1 MRLIMG
7 NLRPVIRKVTPGRIE
22 VALACAVVT
31 LAFAAA
37 SPDARLGFSSR
48 AILRERD
55 AEAKYAAHLSTESI
69 SEFHRVITKRPHVA
83 GSPASMAVAE
93 TIRQGLEN
101 AGLRTEVHEFQ
112 VYLSTPRSI
121 SVDLVE
127 PTREPLNVRDPA
139 NPLDPDSANPE
150 LVPAFVA
157 YSASG
162 QVQAPVVYVNYGLPP
177 DYAKVEAAGV
187 DVRGKIVM
195 ARYARSHR
203 AVKIHTAQEH
213 GAAAIII
220 YSDPADDG
228 YAKGLTWPEGP
239 WRSDF
244 QSQDGNGKYSWF
256 WHGDPLSPGVGAR
269 ADSKVLDPAT
279 APTLPRIPAIVLSYK
294 EATKILSQ
302 LRGPTVPTGFQGG
315 LPFTYRL
322 GAGPAVVHMDVQ
334 MDASRRPIRDIVAR
348 LPGKNPDRWV
358 VLGTHH
364 DAWTFGGM
372 DPGSGTSAVYET
384 ARALAALA
392 KQGWTPDR
400 SIVFAFWDAEEPGL
414 VGSTEYAEAF
424 ERELRQK
431 AVAYI
436 NTDLFMQGH
445 FFGGGTPSLRDFMVQ
460 VTKDVPAVSGKGSIY
475 DEWRSDAWQKLPAA
489 RRRQGS
495 KDFEVELGALGSGA
509 DFVAFQDYLGLP
521 TLSVQYDF
529 DGSYGTYHSNY
540 DSRYFVEHFSDPGF
554 HVARTLAQVFGV
566 IVMRLADAAVLPYR
580 YSHYAHKISDLL
592 DDAGTWAADDDGHQ
606 IVKLHLE
613 TSKAL
618 AAEIATRSTKLEQRI
633 DENVESGRWPDASTP
648 SLNDRLTHLEQ
659 DLLDESGSPTEQW
672 YRHVIYGWNI
682 YSLYDGQPLPGL
694 AEAIRLKDP
703 ARVTQETTRIENAL
717 RRMLA
722 ELRQT
727 GG

>member
-1 MRLIMG
+1 MRASF
-7 NLRPVIRKVTPGRIE
+7 RPSAIAFA
-22 VALACAVVT
+22 ALALAVQ
-31 LAFAAA
+31 AA
-37 SPDARLGFSSR
+37 SPDARLGFSSHT
-48 AILRERD
+48 IVQERE
-55 AEAKYAAHLSTESI
+55 AESKYTAQLSIESI
-69 SEFHRVITKRPHVA
+69 SEFHRVITKRPHIA

-93 TIRQGLEN
+93 TIRQGLEK
-101 AGLRTEVHEFQ
+101 AGLETQVHEFQ

-121 SVDLVE
+121 SAELVE
-127 PTREPLNVRDPA
+127 PVMETLQVREPA
-139 NPLDPDSANPE
+139 NALDPDSNNPE

-239 WRSDF
+239 WRADF

-256 WHGDPLSPGVGAR
+256 WHGDPLSPGAGAR

-279 APTLPRIPAIVLSYK
+279 APTLPKIPAMVLSYK
-294 EATKILSQ
+294 EAAKILAQ
-302 LRGPTVPTGFQGG
+302 LRGPVVPSGFQGG
-315 LPFTYRL
+315 LPFPYRL
-322 GAGPAVVHMDVQ
+322 GAGPAVVKLNVQ

-358 VLGTHH
+358 VLATHH

-372 DPGSGTSAVYET
+372 DPGSGTSAVFET
-384 ARALAALA
+384 ARSLAALA
-392 KQGWTPDR
+392 KQGWKPDR

-424 ERELRQK
+424 EHELRQK

-445 FFGGGTPSLRDFMVQ
+445 FYGGGTPSLRDFMVQ
-460 VTKDVPAVSGKGSIY
+460 VTEDVPALNGKGSVY
-475 DEWRSDAWQKLPAA
+475 SEWRTDSWQKQPAE
-489 RRRQGS
+489 RKRQGA

-540 DSRYFVEHFSDPGF
+540 DSRYYVEHFSDPGF

-566 IVMRLADAAVLPYR
+566 IVMRLADSAVLPYR
-580 YSHYAHKISDLL
+580 YSHYAHKISDFLN
-592 DDAGTWAADDDGHQ
+592 DAGAWAVDDEGHP
-606 IVKLHLE
+606 IVKLNLDP
-613 TSKAL
+613 SKAL
-618 AAEIATRSTKLEQRI
+618 AAEIATRSTALEQRI
-633 DENVESGRWPDASTP
+633 DENVESGHWPDSST
-648 SLNDRLTHLEQ
+648 SLLNDHLQHLEQ
-659 DLLDESGSPTEQW
+659 DLLDESASPAEHW

-703 ARVTQETTRIENAL
+703 ARVAQETARIESAL

-722 ELRQT
+722 ELRQA

>member
-1 MRLIMG
+1 MTRTSF
-7 NLRPVIRKVTPGRIE
+7 RPCAAACA
-22 VALACAVVT
+22 ALA

-37 SPDARLGFSSR
+37 CGGKSQPTAHHSSPEARLGFSSR
-48 AILRERD
+48 SIVQERD
-55 AEAKYAAHLSTESI
+55 AEAKYTAQLSIDSI
-69 SEFHRVITKRPHVA
+69 SQFHRTITKRPHMA
-83 GSPASMAVAE
+83 GTPASMAVAE
-93 TIRQGLEN
+93 TIRQGLER
-101 AGLRTEVHEFQ
+101 AGLETEVHEFQ

-121 SVDLVE
+121 SAELVE
-127 PTREPLNVRDPA
+127 PTKQPLNVREPA

-162 QVQAPVVYVNYGLPP
+162 EVRAPVVYVNYGLPP
-177 DYAKVEAAGV
+177 DYAQVEAAGV
-187 DVRGKIVM
+187 DVRGKIVI

-239 WRSDF
+239 WRADF

-279 APTLPRIPAIVLSYK
+279 VPTLPRIPAIVLSYK
-294 EATKILSQ
+294 EAAKILGQ
-302 LRGPTVPTGFQGG
+302 LRGPAVPAGFQGA
-315 LPFTYRL
+315 LPFAYRL
-322 GAGPAVVHMDVQ
+322 GAGPAVVHMNVQ
-334 MDASRRPIRDIVAR
+334 MDASRRPIRDIIAR
-348 LPGKNPDRWV
+348 LPGRNPDRWV

-384 ARALAALA
+384 ARSLAALA
-392 KQGWTPDR
+392 KQGWKPDR

-424 ERELRQK
+424 EKELRQK

-445 FFGGGTPSLRDFMVQ
+445 FFGGGTPSLRDFLVQ
-460 VTKDVPAVSGKGSIY
+460 VTEDVPALNGHGTVY
-475 DEWRSDAWQKLPAA
+475 DEWRAERKGP
-489 RRRQGS
+489 
-495 KDFEVELGALGSGA
+495 KDLEVELAALGSGA

-529 DGSYGTYHSNY
+529 EGSYGAYHSNY
-540 DSRYFVEHFSDPGF
+540 DSRYYVERFSDPGF

-566 IVMRLADAAVLPYR
+566 SVMRLADALVLPYR
-580 YSHYAHKISDLL
+580 YSRYAHKISDYL
-592 DDAGTWAADDDGHQ
+592 DDAGTWG
-606 IVKLHLE
+606 VLKLDLDH
-613 TSKAL
+613 SKAL
-618 AAEIATRSTKLEQRI
+618 AAEIATRSEALERRI
-633 DENVESGRWPDASTP
+633 DENVESGRWPDKSSA
-648 SLNDRLTHLEQ
+648 SLNDHLTHLEQ
-659 DLLDESGSPTEQW
+659 DLLDESGSPAEHW

-703 ARVTQETTRIENAL
+703 ARVAQETARIENAL

-722 ELRQT
+722 ELRQA

>member
-1 MRLIMG
+1 MRASC
-7 NLRPVIRKVTPGRIE
+7 RPSAI
-22 VALACAVVT
+22 
-31 LAFAAA
+31 AFAALVLAVQAA

-48 AILRERD
+48 TIVQERD
-55 AEAKYAAHLSTESI
+55 AEAKYTAQLSTESI
-69 SEFHRVITKRPHVA
+69 SEFHRVITKRPHIA

-93 TIRQGLEN
+93 TIRQGLEK
-101 AGLRTEVHEFQ
+101 AGLETQVHEFQ

-121 SVDLVE
+121 SAELVE
-127 PTREPLNVRDPA
+127 PVKEALRVREPA
-139 NPLDPDSANPE
+139 NALDPDSNNPE

-239 WRSDF
+239 WRADF

-279 APTLPRIPAIVLSYK
+279 APTLPKIPAMVLSYQ
-294 EATKILSQ
+294 EAAKILAE
-302 LRGPTVPTGFQGG
+302 LRGPMVPAGFQGG
-315 LPFTYRL
+315 LPFPYRL
-322 GAGPAVVHMDVQ
+322 GAGPAVVKLNVQ

-358 VLGTHH
+358 VLATHH

-372 DPGSGTSAVYET
+372 DPGSGTSAVFET
-384 ARALAALA
+384 ARSLAALA
-392 KQGWTPDR
+392 KHGWKPDR

-424 ERELRQK
+424 EHELRQK

-445 FFGGGTPSLRDFMVQ
+445 FYGGGTPSLRDFMVQ
-460 VTKDVPAVSGKGSIY
+460 VTEDVPALNGKGSVY
-475 DEWRSDAWQKLPAA
+475 SEWRADSWQKQPAE
-489 RRRQGS
+489 RKRQGA

-540 DSRYFVEHFSDPGF
+540 DSRYYVEHFSDPGF
-554 HVARTLAQVFGV
+554 HVARTLAEVFGL
-566 IVMRLADAAVLPYR
+566 IVMRLADSAVLPYR
-580 YSHYAHKISDLL
+580 YSHYAHKISDFLN
-592 DDAGTWAADDDGHQ
+592 DAGAWAVDDEGRQ
-606 IVKLHLE
+606 IVKLNLDP
-613 TSKAL
+613 SKAL
-618 AAEIATRSTKLEQRI
+618 AAEIATRSTALEQRI
-633 DENVESGRWPDASTP
+633 DENVESGHWPDSSTA
-648 SLNDRLTHLEQ
+648 SLNDHLQHLEQ
-659 DLLDESGSPTEQW
+659 DLLDESASPAEHW

-703 ARVTQETTRIENAL
+703 ARVAQETARVENAL

-722 ELRQT
+722 ELRQA

>member
-1 MRLIMG
+1 M
-7 NLRPVIRKVTPGRIE
+7 VQERK
-22 VALACAVVT
+22 
-31 LAFAAA
+31 
-37 SPDARLGFSSR
+37 
-48 AILRERD
+48 
-55 AEAKYAAHLSTESI
+55 AEATYAAQLSTESI
-69 SEFHRVITKRPHVA
+69 SQFHRVITKRPHIA

-93 TIRQGLEN
+93 TIRQGLES
-101 AGLRTEVHEFQ
+101 AGLETEVHEFQ

-121 SVDLVE
+121 SVELVE
-127 PTREPLNVRDPA
+127 PAGETLNVREPA
-139 NPLDPDSANPE
+139 NALDPDSASPE

-162 QVQAPVVYVNYGLPP
+162 EVRAPVVYVNYGLPP

-239 WRSDF
+239 WRADF

-269 ADSKVLDPAT
+269 ADSKVLDPST
-279 APTLPRIPAIVLSYK
+279 APTLPRIPALVLSYK
-294 EATKILSQ
+294 EAAKILGQ
-302 LRGPTVPTGFQGG
+302 LRGPGVPAGFQGG
-315 LPFTYRL
+315 LPFAYRL
-322 GAGPAVVHMDVQ
+322 GAGPAVVKLNVQ

-348 LPGKNPDRWV
+348 LRGKNPDRWV

-392 KQGWTPDR
+392 KKGWMPDR

-460 VTKDVPAVSGKGSIY
+460 VTQDVPALSGKGTVY
-475 DEWRSDAWQKLPAA
+475 DEWRAEHNGP
-489 RRRQGS
+489 
-495 KDFEVELGALGSGA
+495 KDVDVELAALGSGA

-529 DGSYGTYHSNY
+529 EGSYGAYHSNY
-540 DSRYFVEHFSDPGF
+540 DSRYYVEHFSDPGF

-566 IVMRLADAAVLPYR
+566 TVMRLADAAVLPYR
-580 YSHYAHKISDLL
+580 YSHYAHKISDFL
-592 DDAGTWAADDDGHQ
+592 DDAGTWGAQNLNLD
-606 IVKLHLE
+606 K
-613 TSKAL
+613 SKAL
-618 AAEIATRSTKLEQRI
+618 AAEIATRSAALERRI
-633 DENVESGRWPDASTP
+633 DQNVESGHWPDASTG
-648 SLNDRLTHLEQ
+648 SLNDHLQHMEQ
-659 DLLDESGSPTEQW
+659 DLLDESGSPSEHW

-694 AEAIRLKDP
+694 AEAVRLKDP
-703 ARVTQETTRIENAL
+703 ARVGQETARIENAL

-722 ELRQT
+722 ELREA

>member
-1 MRLIMG
+1 MTRTSF
-7 NLRPVIRKVTPGRIE
+7 RPCAAACA
-22 VALACAVVT
+22 ALA

-37 SPDARLGFSSR
+37 CGGKSQPTAHHSSPEARLGFSSR
-48 AILRERD
+48 SIVQERD
-55 AEAKYAAHLSTESI
+55 AEAKYTAQLSIDSI
-69 SEFHRVITKRPHVA
+69 SQFHRTITKRPHMA
-83 GSPASMAVAE
+83 GTPASMAVAE
-93 TIRQGLEN
+93 TIRQGLER
-101 AGLRTEVHEFQ
+101 AGLETEVHEFQ

-121 SVDLVE
+121 SAELVE
-127 PTREPLNVRDPA
+127 PTKQPLNVREPA

-162 QVQAPVVYVNYGLPP
+162 EVRAPVVYVNYGLPP
-177 DYAKVEAAGV
+177 DYAQVEAAGV
-187 DVRGKIVM
+187 DVRGKIVI

-239 WRSDF
+239 WRADF

-279 APTLPRIPAIVLSYK
+279 VPTLPRIPAIVLSYK
-294 EATKILSQ
+294 EAAKILGQ
-302 LRGPTVPTGFQGG
+302 LRGPAVPAGFQGA
-315 LPFTYRL
+315 LPFAYRL
-322 GAGPAVVHMDVQ
+322 GAGPAVVHMNVQ
-334 MDASRRPIRDIVAR
+334 MDASRRPIRDIIAR
-348 LPGKNPDRWV
+348 LPGRNPDRWV

-384 ARALAALA
+384 ARSLAALA
-392 KQGWTPDR
+392 KQGWKPDR

-424 ERELRQK
+424 EKELRQK

-445 FFGGGTPSLRDFMVQ
+445 FFGGGTPSLRDFLVQ
-460 VTKDVPAVSGKGSIY
+460 VTEDVPALNGHGTVY
-475 DEWRSDAWQKLPAA
+475 DEWRAERKGP
-489 RRRQGS
+489 
-495 KDFEVELGALGSGA
+495 KDLEVELAALGSGA

-529 DGSYGTYHSNY
+529 EGSYGAYHSNY
-540 DSRYFVEHFSDPGF
+540 DSRYYVEHFSDPGF

-566 IVMRLADAAVLPYR
+566 SVMRLADALVLPYR
-580 YSHYAHKISDLL
+580 YSRYAHKISDYL
-592 DDAGTWAADDDGHQ
+592 DDAGTWG
-606 IVKLHLE
+606 VLKLDLDH
-613 TSKAL
+613 SKAL
-618 AAEIATRSTKLEQRI
+618 AAEIATRSEALERRI
-633 DENVESGRWPDASTP
+633 DENVESGRWPDKSSA
-648 SLNDRLTHLEQ
+648 SLNDHLTHLEQ
-659 DLLDESGSPTEQW
+659 DLLDESGSPAEHW

-703 ARVTQETTRIENAL
+703 ARVAQETARIENAL

-722 ELRQT
+722 ELRQA

>member
-1 MRLIMG
+1 MRASC
-7 NLRPVIRKVTPGRIE
+7 RPSAIAFA
-22 VALACAVVT
+22 ALALAVQ
-31 LAFAAA
+31 AA

-48 AILRERD
+48 TIVQERD
-55 AEAKYAAHLSTESI
+55 AEAKYTAQLSTESI
-69 SEFHRVITKRPHVA
+69 STFHRLITKRPHIA
-83 GSPASMAVAE
+83 GSAASMAVAE
-93 TIRQGLEN
+93 TIRQGLEK
-101 AGLRTEVHEFQ
+101 AGLETQVHEFQ

-121 SVDLVE
+121 SAELVE
-127 PTREPLNVRDPA
+127 PVKEALRVREPA
-139 NPLDPDSANPE
+139 NSLDPDSNNPE

-239 WRSDF
+239 WRADF

-279 APTLPRIPAIVLSYK
+279 APTLPKIPAMVLSYQ
-294 EATKILSQ
+294 EAAKILAQ
-302 LRGPTVPTGFQGG
+302 LRGPVVPAGFQGG
-315 LPFTYRL
+315 LPFPYRL
-322 GAGPAVVHMDVQ
+322 GAGPAVVKLNVQ

-358 VLGTHH
+358 VLATHH

-372 DPGSGTSAVYET
+372 DPGSGTSAVFET
-384 ARALAALA
+384 ARSLAALA
-392 KQGWTPDR
+392 KQGWKPDR

-424 ERELRQK
+424 EHELRQK

-445 FFGGGTPSLRDFMVQ
+445 FYGGGTPSLRDFMVQ
-460 VTKDVPAVSGKGSIY
+460 VTEDVPALNGKGSVY
-475 DEWRSDAWQKLPAA
+475 SEWRADSWQKQPAE
-489 RRRQGS
+489 RKRQGA

-540 DSRYFVEHFSDPGF
+540 DSRYYVEHFSDPGF

-566 IVMRLADAAVLPYR
+566 IVMRLADSAVLPYR
-580 YSHYAHKISDLL
+580 YSHYAHKISDFLN
-592 DDAGTWAADDDGHQ
+592 DAGAWAVDDEGHQ
-606 IVKLHLE
+606 IVKRNLDP
-613 TSKAL
+613 SKAL
-618 AAEIATRSTKLEQRI
+618 AAEIATRSTALEQRI
-633 DENVESGRWPDASTP
+633 DENVESGHWPDSSTA
-648 SLNDRLTHLEQ
+648 SLNDHLQHLEQ
-659 DLLDESGSPTEQW
+659 DLLDESASPAEHW

-694 AEAIRLKDP
+694 AEAIRWKEP
-703 ARVTQETTRIENAL
+703 ARVAQETARIETAL

-722 ELRQT
+722 ELRQA